1 VVWGGT
7 RDVGRN
13 ETKKGIHQMKNFV
26 SKHNQTNVIVMSVP
40 CRYDLDQKF
49 CVNDEVKVYNR
60 KLKKHLKAFDNTCV
74 LEVHTKRD
82 LFTRHGLHMNPKRKE
97 HMAKKIVMKI
107 QGMLNEKSVIQSR

>member
-13 ETKKGIHQMKNFV
+13 ETMKGLNRMENFV
-26 SKHNQTNVIVMSVP
+26 SNHNQTKVIVMSVP
-40 CRYDLDQKF
+40 CRYDLDLKS

-74 LEVHTKRD
+74 LVVDTNSD
-82 LFTRHGLHMNPKRKE
+82 LLTRHSLHMNTKGNE
-97 HMAKKIVMKI
+97 HMAKKIVMAI
-107 QGMLNEKSVIQSR
+107 